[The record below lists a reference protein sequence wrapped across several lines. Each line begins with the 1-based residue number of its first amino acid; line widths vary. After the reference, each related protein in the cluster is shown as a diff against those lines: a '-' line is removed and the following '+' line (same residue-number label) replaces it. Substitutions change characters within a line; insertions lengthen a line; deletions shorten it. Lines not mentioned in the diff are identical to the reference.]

1 MEELYPRADE
11 IRSLLLDTARA
22 MVLRGDSKF
31 SIGALCTE
39 AGVDRAIFRMHF
51 TGKTAVMA
59 ALMHSQAASAPI
71 AVAVPQPKPEPI
83 PEPVPQPAF
92 HTMPQTVS
100 QAIAQAVPQPVVPQQ
115 AVKAEAEPAPTDAWL
130 ERRLRVF
137 ERALNAL
144 ETKAEATAREQARAI
159 ALLEEKLGAVH
170 TTFPKTGSAAATAKE
185 ESAVAPRVPAA
196 MQVKAPDLPRESS
209 LVAPPQSSVKA
220 PTEHRVEQAC
230 VKQEEVAP
238 AEEMRTKPQP
248 VLFVPP
254 PQPPATISKEEMAD
268 VLQSAREK
276 ARSAATPEPMK
287 PPPPQDTGKR
297 TRWLVIGAL
306 SGLVTL
312 AVLSLYIG
320 LQGKG
325 LFGASATAQESDG
338 VAHRNVANT
347 GLSKTKALA
356 DAGDARAQARLA
368 LAYLRGQGS
377 AGDANAALLW
387 SRAAAEAGN
396 PMAEYLLGVMYQQG
410 DRVPVDPAKAF
421 AWFSR
426 AAEKGNLKAMH
437 NLAIAYAQGLGTAKD
452 EAKAVEWFTRAAERG
467 YVDSAFD
474 LAVLYERG
482 SGVKQDLKQALKW
495 YVIAAMAGDAPSK
508 ERVDFLRTEMA
519 PADVKLAD
527 TAALNFSPLPAL
539 PEANTL

>member
-1 MEELYPRADE
+1 
-11 IRSLLLDTARA
+11 
-22 MVLRGDSKF
+22 MVLRGESKF
-31 SIGALCTE
+31 SITALCTE

-59 ALMHSQAASAPI
+59 ALMHSQSVSAPV
-71 AVAVPQPKPEPI
+71 AVAVPLPVPQQI

-92 HTMPQTVS
+92 HTMPQ
-100 QAIAQAVPQPVVPQQ
+100 AIPQQ
-115 AVKAEAEPAPTDAWL
+115 VAKPEAEPTIVAADAWL

-144 ETKAEATAREQARAI
+144 ETKAETTAREQARAI
-159 ALLEEKLGAVH
+159 ALLEEKLGAAH
-170 TTFPKTGSAAATAKE
+170 TAVPQAGC
-185 ESAVAPRVPAA
+185 SAVAAPGVPQTVPA
-196 MQVKAPDLPRESS
+196 KAPDLPREPN
-209 LVAPPQSSVKA
+209 LVAPPRPAVTA
-220 PTEHRVEQAC
+220 PAAHRVEQAC

-238 AEEMRTKPQP
+238 AEEMRTPPQAT
-248 VLFVPP
+248 LFVAP

-268 VLQSAREK
+268 VLQSARDK
-276 ARSAATPEPMK
+276 ARAAAVVEPMK
-287 PPPPQDTGKR
+287 PLPPPDTGKR
-297 TRWLVIGAL
+297 TRWLVIGGLA
-306 SGLVTL
+306 GLVTL

-320 LQGKG
+320 LLGKG

-338 VAHRNVANT
+338 VAHRNIAKT

-410 DRVPVDPAKAF
+410 EHVPADSVKAF

-426 AAEKGNLKAMH
+426 AAEKGNLKGMH

-452 EAKAVEWFTRAAERG
+452 EAKAAEWFTRAAERG

-482 SGVKQDLKQALKW
+482 TGVKQDLKQALKW
-495 YVIAAMAGDAPSK
+495 YDIAAMAGDAPSK
-508 ERVDFLRTEMA
+508 ERVDFLRTEMP
-519 PADVKLAD
+519 PADVKLAAN
-527 TAALNFSPLPAL
+527 AALSFSPLPAL
-539 PEANTL
+539 EDANKL